1 VRRIVLRRDGRCGNS
16 GLSPTSPRRY
26 TPCMAAPSAPRYPSA
41 PPGKQE
47 IDLFLRAMHT
57 LLRSSGE
64 VQLRA
69 LVESYLAM
77 EPSLHVDALEPEP
90 DLACITYA
98 TLRLPACIGLV
109 RHVLLGQTEETF
121 RRRGYPDVE
130 QWQAVEAPGRRRK
143 MRFDGQATLA
153 VFIASPSDIDD
164 LVPTLLALEIE
175 WNKLH
180 GRLHSQPDLISL
192 LHSAANG
199 EPMSSEDHERLL
211 AGVGIDAAGW
221 ERLQTIWDGRTH
233 ERLRLIAAA
242 RKHFGVRLLGGSLN
256 DFRRALHVWW
266 RRLEEGAARTDLES
280 RPVYFVS
287 SNTHSLAN
295 LLSGFARAHEAE
307 LRHFVEQ
314 PERRTLAALADNLQE
329 QRAPGI
335 YDNYLYYVQRHF
347 LADPQQRY
355 AQAARTA
362 AERESGITSINAA
375 QALAVDAQV
384 IDLARL
390 RLDRLDR
397 RLRVPDLELLNAS
410 DALIINVDYPLGYAA
425 YQLLHTVSY
434 HTTVLQG
441 LYVMGKAATL
451 NGRIGD
457 VMIANVFLDEHSGN
471 TYMVN
476 NAFIAQDIAPF
487 LAFGTAL
494 DGQQAVAVRGTY
506 LQNHRYLDDLYAA
519 GYTVVEMEAGPF
531 LDALVENTFL
541 DRYPTGQVVN
551 LFGAPYEVGII
562 HYASDTPFSRGN
574 NLGART
580 LSYFGMD
587 STYASAVAILRRIF
601 SRELARLKRRRDGG
615 PADVLTAAV

>member
-1 VRRIVLRRDGRCGNS
+1 MVSPVVRS
-16 GLSPTSPRRY
+16 Y
-26 TPCMAAPSAPRYPSA
+26 ATP

-69 LVESYLAM
+69 LAETYLAM
-77 EPSLHVDALEPEP
+77 EPSLHVDALETTI
-90 DLACITYA
+90 DLACLTYV
-98 TLRLPACIGLV
+98 TLRLPSCIDRV
-109 RHVLLGQTEETF
+109 RHVLLGQTVETYW
-121 RRRGYPDVE
+121 RRGYLEVE
-130 QWQAVEAPGRRRK
+130 HWQPVEAPGRRRK
-143 MRFDGQATLA
+143 MLFDGAATLA

-180 GRLHSQPDLISL
+180 DRLHRQPGL
-192 LHSAANG
+192 LALLEAVPIDAPAPADG
-199 EPMSSEDHERLL
+199 HERLL
-211 AGVGIDAAGW
+211 TGLGIDAAGW
-221 ERLQTIWDGRTH
+221 ERLQTIWDGQARA
-233 ERLRLIAAA
+233 RLRTIAAG
-242 RKHFGVRLLGGSLN
+242 RRHFGVQLLGGSLN

-266 RRLEEGAARTDLES
+266 RRVEHGAAGSDLEA

-307 LRHFVEQ
+307 LRHFVGQ
-314 PERRTLAALADNLQE
+314 PERRALAALADNLQE

-347 LADPQQRY
+347 LADPAQRH
-355 AQAARTA
+355 AQAARAA
-362 AERESGITSINAA
+362 AEVESGITSIKAT

-384 IDLARL
+384 IDLGKL
-390 RLDRLDR
+390 KLDRIDR
-397 RLRVPDLELLNAS
+397 RLRIPELEGLGAS
-410 DALIINVDYPLGYAA
+410 NALIINVDYPLGYAA
-425 YQLLHTVSY
+425 YQMLHTVSY

-457 VMIANVFLDEHSGN
+457 VMIANAFLDEHSGN
-471 TYMVN
+471 AYMVN

-494 DGQQAVAVRGTY
+494 DGQQAVAVRGTF
-506 LQNHRYLDDLYAA
+506 LQNHRYLDELYKA

-531 LDALVENTFL
+531 LDALAENTFL
-541 DRYPTGQVVN
+541 DRYPVDQVVN
-551 LFGAPYEVGII
+551 LFAAPYEVGIL
-562 HYASDTPFSRGN
+562 HYASDTPLSRGN

-601 SRELARLKRRRDGG
+601 SRELARLKMRGG
-615 PADVLTAAV
+615 SG